1 MEILQ
6 MQKDMNALRREN
18 AALQDAVKR
27 ERGACVNA
35 MREAKRENAELRAVI
50 LCMLNRARA
59 DYAVI
64 PDEPFRRLAD
74 MVEAGE
80 VDFAVYDN
88 MDGDHVVR
96 VPVTAAVVGGM
107 AGVMHK

>member
-1 MEILQ
+1 
-6 MQKDMNALRREN
+6 
-18 AALQDAVKR
+18 
-27 ERGACVNA
+27 
-35 MREAKRENAELRAVI
+35 RENAELRAVI

-64 PDEPFRRLAD
+64 PYEPFRRLAD